1 VTGGVSPLGSERA
14 ETATTVLVAA
24 SELATW
30 PERPEVV
37 IVPWRR
43 NDRGAVT
50 GLKTISYAENVRALA
65 YARARGATEAIF
77 ANTRDELCE
86 ATGSNVFLVAGGVLR
101 TPPADSGCLLGVT
114 RALVLELCVAL
125 DVAFVEATLPI
136 TALRDS
142 EEAFLTSTTREV
154 QAIGRVDGHALPPAP
169 GPLTQQ
175 LAKAFA
181 ALVAGDLDP

>member
-1 VTGGVSPLGSERA
+1 M
-14 ETATTVLVAA
+14 
-24 SELATW
+24 
-30 PERPEVV
+30 
-37 IVPWRR
+37 
-43 NDRGAVT
+43 
-50 GLKTISYAENVRALA
+50 
-65 YARARGATEAIF
+65 
-77 ANTRDELCE
+77 
-86 ATGSNVFLVAGGVLR
+86 
-101 TPPADSGCLLGVT
+101 T

-154 QAIGRVDGHALPPAP
+154 QAIGRVDGHSLPPAP